1 MWKQLNRAQVIGQFC
16 RMWLVNFKVPIWL
29 LHFWRTTTRYHVW
42 DQDCCEVI
50 TTMHFSQ
57 KYMYAMEGL
66 WTEGHNNS
74 CHALTGA
81 KHVMQVVLRYFIS
94 IHTHTHTHT
103 RTHTHT
109 HTTAHTQTQTH
120 THTKTNVTKNTQ
132 TKQYAH
138 TNKRIPNQ
146 TRSNPHYTSPPSHNT
161 YDILSK

>member
-1 MWKQLNRAQVIGQFC
+1 
-16 RMWLVNFKVPIWL
+16 
-29 LHFWRTTTRYHVW
+29 
-42 DQDCCEVI
+42 
-50 TTMHFSQ
+50 MHFSQ

-109 HTTAHTQTQTH
+109 HTHAHTH
-120 THTKTNVTKNTQ
+120 THTRTHTHTH
-132 TKQYAH
+132 THAH
-138 TNKRIPNQ
+138 THSHTHARTHTHTHTHTHTVQSSLQRENMCLGTQPNASVLINKKVSFKRIPLYSLYFN
-146 TRSNPHYTSPPSHNT
+146 
-161 YDILSK
+161 ILFLGKIAEGTLEVQRVHHLNHLEDNCHR